1 MTDLAA
7 IETLLHREIPL
18 SREMGVRVVLAS
30 ADAARIAAPLTPN
43 INYSGT
49 GFGGSLYSAA
59 VLSCWLLVRTTI
71 EANGFEF
78 DTLVIQSGGMEY
90 LKPVTDNFEAEAR
103 WPSEDGRVRFLEG
116 LRRRKVFRTEIV
128 ALVTSGGETCASLTG
143 RFVARVR

>member
-7 IETLLHREIPL
+7 TETLLHREIPL
-18 SREMGVRVVLAS
+18 SREMGVRVFAAS
-30 ADAARIAAPLTPN
+30 ADAARISAPLTPN

-71 EANGFEF
+71 EANGLEF
-78 DTLVIQSGGMEY
+78 DTLVIQSGGMDY
-90 LKPVTDNFEAEAR
+90 LKPVTENFEAEAH
-103 WPSEDGRVRFLEG
+103 WPSEEARARFLEG
-116 LRRRKVFRTEIV
+116 LRRRKLFRTEI
-128 ALVTSGGETCASLTG
+128 AARVTSGGDICATLTG

>member
-18 SREMGVRVVLAS
+18 SREMGVRVVFAS
-30 ADAARIAAPLTPN
+30 SDAARITAPLTPN

-71 EANGFEF
+71 EAKHFEF
-78 DTLVIQSGGMEY
+78 DTLVIQSGGMDY
-90 LKPVTDNFEAEAR
+90 LKPVTANFEAEAH
-103 WPSEDGRVRFLEG
+103 WPSEDGRTRFLDG
-116 LRRRKVFRTEIV
+116 LRRRKLFRTEI
-128 ALVTSGGETCASLTG
+128 AATVTSDGEVCATLTG

>member
-1 MTDLAA
+1 MTDLTD
-7 IETLLHREIPL
+7 IENLLHREIPL
-18 SREMGVRVVLAS
+18 SREMGVQVLAAT

-59 VLSCWLLVRTTI
+59 VLSCWILVRTTI
-71 EANGFEF
+71 ETHGFEF

-90 LKPVTDNFEAEAR
+90 LKPVTENFEAEAH
-103 WPSEDGRVRFLEG
+103 WPSEDGRARFLEG
-116 LRRRKVFRTEIV
+116 LRRRKLFRTEI
-128 ALVTSGGETCASLTG
+128 AATVTSDGEICATLTG

>member
-1 MTDLAA
+1 MSQL
-7 IETLLHREIPL
+7 IEIESLLHREIPL
-18 SREMGVRVVLAS
+18 SREMGVRVIAAS
-30 ADAARIAAPLTPN
+30 PDAARIAAPLTPN

-71 EANGFEF
+71 EASGLEF

-90 LKPVTDNFEAEAR
+90 LKPVTAHFDGEAT
-103 WPSEDGRVRFLEG
+103 WPSEEARTRFLDA
-116 LRRRKVFRTEIV
+116 LRRRKLFRTEI
-128 ALVTSGGETCASLTG
+128 AAKVTSGGETCATLTG